1 MEKALG
7 LDLGKKTLG
16 IAFSDSI
23 GFVHGLETF
32 TFKSFDFESAAN
44 RVIEV
49 TKEKEITHIAL
60 GYPLHLNGDPSM
72 MSQNVLN
79 FKGLL
84 LSKNHNFDIELID
97 ERLSTVEA
105 HNTLSELDVSH
116 EQRKA
121 KVDTVA
127 ACEILDTYIRR
138 KNNARWI

>member
-1 MEKALG
+1 MDKALG

-16 IAFSDSI
+16 IAFSDVL

-44 RVIEV
+44 KVMEV
-49 TKEKEITHIAL
+49 AKEKQITNIAL

-79 FKGLL
+79 FKELL
-84 LSKNHNFDIELID
+84 LQKNKKFVIELID

-116 EQRKA
+116 EQRKQR
-121 KVDTVA
+121 VDTVA

-138 KNNARWI
+138 KNNAR